1 MCIIVLMNKLL
12 TPSLKFNRINVTL
25 PKETVYLLDKVSE
38 KGGRSR
44 LIDSAVRFYVS
55 EIGKMNIK
63 KNLREGAI
71 KRKERDISLAE
82 DWFNVESEIWQNNRK

>member
-1 MCIIVLMNKLL
+1 MYNVVIMNKLPIQS
-12 TPSLKFNRINVTL
+12 TRFDRINVTL
-25 PKETVYLLDKVSE
+25 PKETVHLLNKISE

-44 LIDSAVRFYVS
+44 LIDSAVRFYVN

-71 KRKERDISLAE
+71 KRKERDLSLSE
-82 DWFNVESEIWQNNRK
+82 DWFHIESEIW